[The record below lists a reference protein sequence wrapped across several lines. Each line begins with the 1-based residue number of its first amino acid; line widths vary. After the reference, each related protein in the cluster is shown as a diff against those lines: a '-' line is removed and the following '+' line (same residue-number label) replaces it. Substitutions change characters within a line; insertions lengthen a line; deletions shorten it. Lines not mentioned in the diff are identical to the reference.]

1 MLCPVHALGKFYV
14 YGAVCAGSP
23 FPWLSGSDAGDYFA
37 SLLSSVVGFFGLCP
51 CLGVNSMYAFPALG
65 SHVQIQYAT
74 FRCYGLV
81 PYP

>member
-1 MLCPVHALGKFYV
+1 MYTAQCVPGVPSLGCQVQMQETTLLLY
-14 YGAVCAGSP
+14 
-23 FPWLSGSDAGDYFA
+23 FP
-37 SLLSSVVGFFGLCP
+37 LLWVFFGLCP